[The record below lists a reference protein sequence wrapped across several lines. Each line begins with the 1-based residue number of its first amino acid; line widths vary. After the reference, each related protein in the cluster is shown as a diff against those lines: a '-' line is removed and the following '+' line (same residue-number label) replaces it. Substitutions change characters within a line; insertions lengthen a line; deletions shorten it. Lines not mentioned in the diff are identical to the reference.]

1 MVAKYLTVRRGRF
14 YCIFIDFSKAF
25 DSVHHDLLWDKLIR
39 YGIHGNFLSVLRSMY
54 MSLQSCVN
62 TSVGITDFFY
72 CTIGTRQGCMLSPI
86 LFSLFIN
93 DLVSYTNKVGCE
105 GIYVDEEAQNLNI
118 LMYADDIADGSDM
131 PIHTQRQINQLQLF
145 CSHWGLGVNLDKTQI
160 IVFRRGGPLKN
171 YEKWFLDNRRIEV
184 VPHYKYLGLIF
195 SSRLSWSPTKKNQ
208 ASQGRK
214 ALFQLK
220 TVLRKLGGMSLSDSF
235 KRFDT
240 YVTPILLYGS
250 EIWGYEHSAQIQQ
263 VHHQFCK

>member
-62 TSVGITDFFY
+62 TSVGITDYFD

-105 GIYVDEEAQNLNI
+105 GIYVDEEAHQ
-118 LMYADDIADGSDM
+118 
-131 PIHTQRQINQLQLF
+131 Q
-145 CSHWGLGVNLDKTQI
+145 
-160 IVFRRGGPLKN
+160 RGGG
-171 YEKWFLDNRRIEV
+171 LDASIPDGGVDAVGRLALHLARST
-184 VPHYKYLGLIF
+184 GL
-195 SSRLSWSPTKKNQ
+195 
-208 ASQGRK
+208 
-214 ALFQLK
+214 
-220 TVLRKLGGMSLSDSF
+220 
-235 KRFDT
+235 
-240 YVTPILLYGS
+240 S
-250 EIWGYEHSAQIQQ
+250 EG
-263 VHHQFCK
+263 